1 MWQYEL
7 LQCLP
12 KKKKKKNISRHLAL
26 AWWMIQVHCD
36 IFNYSIYLKL
46 KNMEEINDVQA
57 LEKIS
62 SEVDE
67 SQIKVILSS
76 QCIKGKI
83 KIGRYLHKD

>member
-1 MWQYEL
+1 
-7 LQCLP
+7 
-12 KKKKKKNISRHLAL
+12 
-26 AWWMIQVHCD
+26 
-36 IFNYSIYLKL
+36 
-46 KNMEEINDVQA
+46 MEEINDVQA

-83 KIGRYLHKD
+83 KIGTYLHKD